1 MEIGLG
7 QLGTASVMLA
17 LALAL
22 YACVI
27 GVVGAL
33 RRDAR
38 LQTSA
43 RFAAVAVFMALTTA
57 VAIMQTALLTDD
69 FSVQYV
75 AQTSRIASPLWV
87 KIVTMWAA
95 LEGSV
100 LLWGWLLSGYTA
112 LLAIRAPNTVMRPW
126 ALSIMQGVQVFFIAV
141 VTFVANPFITLPN
154 PPLDGPGPNSL
165 LQNHWMMAVHPVLL
179 YLGYVGLTVPF
190 AFAMAALITRRPGT
204 EWMMQTRKWTLV
216 GWGFLTAGIITGG
229 WWSYEVLGWG
239 GYWAWDPVEN
249 VSFMPWL
256 TATAFIHSVQVQ
268 ERRRMLKSWNI
279 LLIVL
284 TFSLTLLGTFLIR
297 SGVIS
302 SVHAFGD
309 GPVGPYFLAFFAV
322 VTLFAF
328 GLVVLRWDQ
337 VRDTAELD
345 SAVSREGSFLA
356 GNVLFLAMTFVVLL
370 GTLFPL
376 IVEAISGDKVT
387 VGAPFFDQVSIPLWL
402 LAFLLMGIGPLL
414 PWRKAETQSLKRNL
428 AWMVGGA
435 VVTGILVY
443 AFGIRRFYPV
453 LTLALVGYNLVSLAL
468 LIAGAVV
475 PRARITGKPIIA
487 VFKQYAFENRRRFGS
502 MVVHFGVVVLAVG
515 VVGSGAYRIDQQVRI
530 DYGSSINFQGYDLR
544 AVGQFM
550 EVIDHQG
557 NQIDLR
563 ENPNAMVA
571 APRRVSA
578 GSVIEVW
585 RGNRQIATLRPR
597 LNAFGESQQRVV
609 TPAVLYTP
617 WHDIYLSV
625 IGEFQAGQDFTT
637 LRVVQSP
644 MITWIWVGGFIML
657 AGTVYCLTPARRRER
672 ASQSVPEAA
681 RV

>member
-1 MEIGLG
+1 MELGLG
-7 QLGTASVMLA
+7 HLGIASVSLAFA
-17 LALAL
+17 LAI
-22 YACVI
+22 YACIIGVI
-27 GVVGAL
+27 GAI

-43 RFAAVAVFMALTTA
+43 RYAAIGVFMATTTA
-57 VAIMQTALLTDD
+57 VAIMQVALLTDD

-75 AQTSRIASPLWV
+75 AKASRIASPTWV
-87 KIVTMWAA
+87 KVVTMWAA

-100 LLWGWLLSGYTA
+100 LLWAWLLTGYTA
-112 LLAIRAPNTVMRPW
+112 LLAIRTPNTVLRPW
-126 ALSIMQGVQVFFIAV
+126 VLSVMQGVQIFFLAV
-141 VTFVANPFITLPN
+141 VTLVANPFTPLPN

-204 EWMMQTRKWTLV
+204 EWMMQTRTWTLV

-249 VSFMPWL
+249 VSYMPWL

-309 GPVGPYFLAFFAV
+309 GPVGPYFLAFFTI

-328 GLVVLRWDQ
+328 GLVALRWDQ

-345 SAVSREGSFLA
+345 SPVSREGSFLA

-376 IVEAISGDKVT
+376 IVEAVSGDKVT

-402 LAFLLMGIGPLL
+402 LVLLLMGIGPLL
-414 PWRKAETQSLKRNL
+414 PWRKAETQSLRRNL
-428 AWMVGGA
+428 AWMLGGA
-435 VVTGILVY
+435 LVSGALAY
-443 AFGIRRFYPV
+443 AFGVRKFYPV
-453 LTLALVGYNLVSLAL
+453 VTLAVVGYNLVSLGL
-468 LIAGAVV
+468 LITGAVL
-475 PRARITGKPIIA
+475 PRARITGKPIVT
-487 VFKQYAFENRRRFGS
+487 VFKQYAFENKRRFGS
-502 MVVHFGVVVLAVG
+502 MIVHFGVVVIAVG
-515 VVGSGAYRIDQQVRI
+515 LVGAGAYRVDEQVRI
-530 DYGSSINFQGYDLR
+530 DFGGSVMFQGYELR
-544 AVGQFM
+544 AIGQFM
-550 EVIDHQG
+550 EVVDQRG
-557 NQIDLR
+557 NLIDLQA
-563 ENPNAMVA
+563 NPGAMVA
-571 APRRVSA
+571 SPRRISA

-585 RGNRQIATLRPR
+585 RDGRQITTLRPR

-609 TPAVLYTP
+609 TPAVLYTL
-617 WHDIYLSV
+617 WHDVYLSV

-644 MITWIWVGGFIML
+644 MVTWLWVGGFIIVI
-657 AGTVYCLTPARRRER
+657 GTAYCLTPSRRRVR
-672 ASQSVPEAA
+672 AEKSATEAV
-681 RV
+681 RT